1 MFRKQTFRLYTG
13 SLFFLAICQAA
24 NSLFDPPLICNTG
37 IGFGINIPLFV
48 LIPLTSITLII
59 AGSFVWKILASTSAS
74 FPFALPGASILI
86 GGALSNI
93 GERLTR
99 GCIPDYFLLGW
110 FPAFNMA
117 DIGVSIGVIFLAISI
132 LRNKETGES
141 H

>member
-1 MFRKQTFRLYTG
+1 M
-13 SLFFLAICQAA
+13 
-24 NSLFDPPLICNTG
+24 
-37 IGFGINIPLFV
+37 NIPLFV
-48 LIPLTSITLII
+48 LIPLTSIALII

-117 DIGVSIGVIFLAISI
+117 DIGVSIGTTLLLIAI
-132 LRNKETGES
+132 LKK
-141 H
+141 